1 MKKESDFNRIEDLL
15 NRNND
20 QMGELIES
28 QNNEISEIRT
38 MLNEGQ
44 MQWLRVN
51 EVTTPFIEGNLK
63 DLKSSINSTLPTITE
78 MGNRLVKLETEKRYV
93 TGRSVSVF
101 FYVIFKLDR
110 FFSISYDKIYSFM
123 IK

>member
-1 MKKESDFNRIEDLL
+1 
-15 NRNND
+15 
-20 QMGELIES
+20 
-28 QNNEISEIRT
+28 
-38 MLNEGQ
+38 

-93 TGRSVSVF
+93 TGLSVSVF